1 MRNIFHT
8 LHLTLGLVSGL
19 VVFIVASTGATQAFE
34 EEIRSLVQ
42 REFLLVPRS
51 PENAVFV
58 KPSAIMRTMRE
69 QFPHE
74 RVEQIRFR
82 YAAYP
87 VQPDRTSPEAPT
99 FLVLTE
105 SDHTYSVHPYTEQ
118 ILGVR
123 DMKRDVLS
131 VALELHTNL
140 LLGRFGERLGVHW
153 HEVGEEI
160 IKWNVAVFTV
170 LLLTGIV
177 LWLPANMRLLRQ
189 LPTLLKNSFRV
200 KWRASAI
207 KRNYDLHRVAG
218 FYALWVMLLVA
229 YTAVYWMFDIVQD
242 SSYAAFGVPKT
253 FAIKPKSKV
262 ISSPQGVPEHTPQN
276 LYDQALTH
284 TLSFGEPYFVSM
296 QFPNKPTDALRLVVR
311 YPYRFLRKQSVF
323 YFDRYSGTLLKSDLH
338 ENYTTPD
345 TMRVVNH
352 DLHTGKILGLPGKIL
367 WFLSA
372 LFVASL
378 PITGTLLW
386 WYKNKQQRGM
396 TRTTS

>member
-1 MRNIFHT
+1 MRKIFHT

-19 VVFIVASTGATQAFE
+19 VVFIVASTGAIQAFE
-34 EEIRSLVQ
+34 DEIRVMLQ
-42 REFLLVPRS
+42 REYLLVSRS
-51 PENAVFV
+51 PADTVLV
-58 KPSAIMRTMRE
+58 KPSAVMQTMQE
-69 QFPHE
+69 QLSHE

-87 VQPDRTSPEAPT
+87 VKPDWTSPEAPT

-105 SDHTYSVHPYTEQ
+105 SDHTYSVHPYTGR

-123 DMKRDVLS
+123 DMKSDVLS

-140 LLGRFGERLGVHW
+140 LLGRLGGHW
-153 HEVGEEI
+153 HDVGEEI
-160 IKWNVAVFTV
+160 IKWNVAIFTV
-170 LLLTGIV
+170 LLLTGIM
-177 LWLPANMRLLRQ
+177 LWLPANMRLLRTM
-189 LPTLLKNSFRV
+189 LRNSFRV

-229 YTAVYWMFDIVQD
+229 YTAVYWMFDFVQD
-242 SSYAAFGVPKT
+242 SSYAVFSVPKT
-253 FAIKPKSKV
+253 FVIKPKSQKPADV
-262 ISSPQGVPEHTPQN
+262 KESSEQN
-276 LYDQALTH
+276 IVQESLYDQALTS
-284 TLSFGEPYFVSM
+284 TLDFGEPYFVSM
-296 QFPNKPTDALRLVVR
+296 QFPQKPTDVLRLVVR

-338 ENYTTPD
+338 EHYTTPD
-345 TMRVVNH
+345 KMRVMNY

-386 WYKNKQQRGM
+386 WNKLRMQR
-396 TRTTS
+396 R